1 MENKKIILAIDDN
14 PVQLRLFKEMLV
26 PRYDLRAVKAASE
39 ALNFM
44 NANKVDLI
52 LLDIE
57 MPNISGFEFLGDIR
71 KIPSY
76 ISVPIIIVS
85 GHTEEEFLIQARKSS
100 AADVLTKPVQP
111 EVLVRT
117 IEKTLAIKS

>member
-1 MENKKIILAIDDN
+1 MENKRIILAVDDN
-14 PVQLRLFKEMLV
+14 PVQLRMFKEMLV
-26 PRYDLRAVKAASE
+26 PRYDLRTVKAASE
-39 ALNFM
+39 ALHFM
-44 NANKVDLI
+44 NTKQVDLV

-57 MPNISGFEFLGDIR
+57 MPNISGFEFLDDIR

-100 AADVLTKPVQP
+100 AADVLSKPVKP

-117 IEKTLAIKS
+117 IEKTLATKG